1 MISSISIA
9 AWALVFLLALRV
21 SRIGRRPPGYPP
33 GPPTVPI
40 FGNIFQIPKENQH
53 LQFTKWAKQYGP
65 IYSVILGTKT
75 LIVVNSDEVVK
86 DLLDKRSAIYSDRM
100 DMYTTGEIASGGLRL
115 LTMHYGPTWRMI
127 RKMIHALLNVNV
139 AKSYVPYQDLE
150 NKQMLNDL
158 LDNPKAFVEHLR
170 RYSSSLIASI
180 VFGWR
185 TTTYDDPKLWEFFHG
200 FDKFSALAQT
210 AGAALPDF
218 FPILQKLPMA
228 LQFRQREAAR
238 LHAAE
243 KAIYLGNW
251 LDAKRAIAAGAARP
265 CFCVDMARRQ
275 AGEGF
280 SDDLAA
286 YIAGTLFEAGS
297 DTTASTLNG
306 FVQAMVL
313 HPDAQRRAQ
322 AELDAVVGPARL
334 PAVDDAPRLPVIGAC
349 VKEAMRW
356 MPTAVL
362 GAAPHAVMQDDEY
375 RGYLIPKGAG
385 VMMNIWGIHRDE
397 KRYPQP
403 DRFWPE
409 RYQGDAIGIAE
420 SATLA
425 DVSKRDQFGFGAGR
439 RICQGMHIAER
450 SLFLGIARILWGF
463 DIKPVIDEATGE
475 PKPPEQDRL
484 VGGLVMM
491 PDKYEADIKPRS
503 ERHAEIMRE
512 AWTDIKREFL
522 DKETGQWNQIPEG
535 MDLPKL

>member
-9 AWALVFLLALRV
+9 AWAL
-21 SRIGRRPPGYPP
+21 
-33 GPPTVPI
+33 
-40 FGNIFQIPKENQH
+40 IPKENQH
-53 LQFTKWAKQYGP
+53 LQFTKWARQYGP

-100 DMYTTGEIASGGLRL
+100 DMYTTAEIASGGLRL
-115 LTMHYGPTWRMI
+115 LTMHYGPTWRM
-127 RKMIHALLNVNV
+127 
-139 AKSYVPYQDLE
+139 VPYQDLE

-158 LDNPKAFVEHLR
+158 LDNPKAFVEHMR

-251 LDAKRAIAAGAARP
+251 LGAKRAIAAGAARP

-275 AGEGF
+275 ASEGF

-362 GAAPHAVMQDDEY
+362 GGAPHAVMQDDEY

-409 RYQGDAIGIAE
+409 RYQGDVVGIAE

-439 RICQGMHIAER
+439 RICQGEFLTSFPVRREDAVRETLTVGLGMHIAER
-450 SLFLGIARILWGF
+450 TLFLGIARILWGF

-512 AWTDIKREFL
+512 AWTDIKKEFL
-522 DKETGQWNQIPEG
+522 DKETGQWNKIPEG
-535 MDLPKL
+535 MDLPKLRRQAEKG